1 MIANIQRDDYRIDFE
16 NRSSYLFAHIIG
28 ERGTLAIAR
37 RYWLDTIEVVMK
49 SEFRK
54 ILVVEDIPEAIEI
67 SEVHQLVTELAQLPL
82 PVRDIQLAFVDL
94 FDQHKSLNNFGVLV
108 AENRGLSLRQFD
120 SEAQAETWL
129 IGGHASP
136 SLGEQ
141 IPLANR

>member
-1 MIANIQRDDYRIDFE
+1 MIENIHRDDYRIDFE
-16 NRSSYLFAHIIG
+16 DRSSYLFAHIIG
-28 ERGTLAIAR
+28 ERGTLSIAR
-37 RYWLDTIEVVMK
+37 RYWLDIIEVVMR

-54 ILVVEDIPEAIEI
+54 ILVVEEIPEAIEI

-82 PVRDIQLAFVDL
+82 PVRDLQLAFVDL

-129 IGGHASP
+129 IGGHATP
-136 SLGEQ
+136 PLGEQ
-141 IPLANR
+141 IPLPNH